1 MHAKP
6 AATLYKPDAIVMS
19 SPRTMIGL
27 ALLAGLVASMIG
39 NPLFDLGRAAPDAAL
54 APDASGS
61 MQSGSALPASR
72 SAAIR

>member
-1 MHAKP
+1 
-6 AATLYKPDAIVMS
+6 
-19 SPRTMIGL
+19 MIGL

-39 NPLFDLGRAAPDAAL
+39 NPLFDLGRTAPDAAL

-72 SAAIR
+72 SAAI